1 MLVTLVGADQ
11 QQGATTAEGGGAAA
25 SAVTAAYT
33 LVVGRVI
40 CLDAGL
46 FWEVLGQLALGP
58 LGLEDPAPALAALLD
73 MWLQHLT
80 PAAIGGVAPA
90 CRKVRAVAAMALLS
104 PPAAMGEG
112 ARSVAAERHAGVGAA
127 CAATA
132 AGLAAVPHSP
142 SQPGGEHDADD
153 TAAVRQCEAERRRR
167 TTALDAIHAIQF
179 LQ

>member
-1 MLVTLVGADQ
+1 M
-11 QQGATTAEGGGAAA
+11 
-25 SAVTAAYT
+25 
-33 LVVGRVI
+33 
-40 CLDAGL
+40 DAGL
-46 FWEVLGQLALGP
+46 FWEVLVQLALGP

-73 MWLQHLT
+73 MWLQHLA
-80 PAAIGGVAPA
+80 PAAIGVRFHIIRNARIENVGKYQSCMVSKLRMIWKQTVGGVAPA

-142 SQPGGEHDADD
+142 SQPGGEHDADE